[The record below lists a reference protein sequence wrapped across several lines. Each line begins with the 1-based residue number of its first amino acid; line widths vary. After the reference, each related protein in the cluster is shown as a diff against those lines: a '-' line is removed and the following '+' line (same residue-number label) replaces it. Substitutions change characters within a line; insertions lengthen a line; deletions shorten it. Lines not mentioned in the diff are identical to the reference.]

1 MVKKLLIVRHAE
13 SGETD
18 HGSKDIERYL
28 TRSGQREAVHTG
40 MYIKRHDLI
49 PNLMVTSAAVRA
61 FQTAQII
68 AEQIKYPAEEI
79 QEDPELYDASVR
91 IFLRI
96 VNELDVNCQSVLFVG
111 HNPTV
116 SYMAELL
123 TGETVGNMEP
133 GSLVEIHFPM
143 DSWKEVSQN
152 TGKLIQYIT
161 PGQIEEDEHKPDN

>member
-1 MVKKLLIVRHAE
+1 
-13 SGETD
+13 
-18 HGSKDIERYL
+18 
-28 TRSGQREAVHTG
+28 
-40 MYIKRHDLI
+40 LI

-68 AEQIKYPAEEI
+68 AEQIRYPAEEI

-152 TGKLIQYIT
+152 TGELIRYIT
-161 PGQIEEDEHKPDN
+161 PGQIEEDEHRPDN